1 MNILLITLRLRAP
14 WCRSL
19 KDKRSLVKPLILGL
33 RRSFNVSVAESGLQ
47 DSHTL
52 IQLQIAALA
61 ANIAQADG
69 INESLYRAVEA
80 ATDAEI
86 MEWTGEMR

>member
-47 DSHTL
+47 GSHTL

-61 ANIAQADG
+61 ANTAQADG
-69 INESLYRAVEA
+69 INESLYRAVES

>member
-1 MNILLITLRLRAP
+1 MIILLITLRLRAP

-19 KDKRSLVKPLILGL
+19 KDKRSLVKPLILSL
-33 RRSFNVSVAESGLQ
+33 RRSFNASVSESGLQ

-52 IQLQIAALA
+52 IELQIAALA
-61 ANIAQADG
+61 ADAAQADSVA
-69 INESLYRAVEA
+69 ESLYRAVET

-86 MEWTGEMR
+86 IEWASEVR